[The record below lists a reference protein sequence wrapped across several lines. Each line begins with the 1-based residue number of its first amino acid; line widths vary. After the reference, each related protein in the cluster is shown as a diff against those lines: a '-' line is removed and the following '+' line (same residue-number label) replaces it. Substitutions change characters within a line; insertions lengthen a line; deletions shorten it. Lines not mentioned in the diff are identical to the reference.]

1 MIYLIY
7 INGTGWQYY
16 DKAKTIEDVIKILD
30 YVIYNL
36 KIERFIVVEYNFLE
50 DTETPIMTNVKQF
63 ERIKEELNNVSRGNQ
78 KIYRRT

>member
-1 MIYLIY
+1 MSYLIY